1 MVPEI
6 PHFEQIPKTMTPE
19 SSNLDVRLF
28 VFDRLLKYSD
38 YRTRHEAWN
47 LARLLVGNGEG
58 VFAPKEDYWTKQS
71 GDPIGPMLFSAIQ
84 REKNNSETD
93 LSNLF
98 CFESKMLN
106 LIGRYHLAV
115 SPLHCGDAYFG

>member
-1 MVPEI
+1 
-6 PHFEQIPKTMTPE
+6 MTPE

-28 VFDRLLKYSD
+28 IFDQLLKYSD
-38 YRTRHEAWN
+38 DRTEHEAWN

-58 VFAPKEDYWTKQS
+58 VFVPKEDYWTKQF

-84 REKNNSETD
+84 REKNNSEND
-93 LSNLF
+93 LSNLL

-106 LIGRYHLAV
+106 LIGRYYLAV